1 MTHTTAADWSVAVF
15 SSRESVSH
23 LQKVVAACELACRE
37 RSAIIDVIVN
47 GNASLA
53 AEFRQSLV
61 SPANPSSAATVR
73 VWHVALGD
81 KSHAWNTYIH
91 EIRPGGAF
99 TFFIDGY
106 VEVLEDA
113 FLKLEAALTTN
124 PNAKAA
130 TGVDVMGRSAQK
142 QASFQI
148 AISGI
153 HGNLYSMRRDVI
165 LQTRESG
172 FRLPLGLYRTDAVL
186 ESCLKFNFDP
196 ATSAWDPSRILVL
209 TNVHWRRPVLS
220 AWRPTEPSRVFRRAQ
235 SLRGWSRWQDRRST
249 PLKSESA
256 RCGWCASMG
265 LSTRHSGPRSPRS
278 PARSAVRPRR
288 SAIGCA
294 RRSVTAANARA

>member
-1 MTHTTAADWSVAVF
+1 MTHTTEADWSVAVF

-220 AWRPTEPSRVFRRAQ
+220 
-235 SLRGWSRWQDRRST
+235 
-249 PLKSESA
+249 
-256 RCGWCASMG
+256 G
-265 LSTRHSGPRSPRS
+265 L
-278 PARSAVRPRR
+278 
-288 SAIGCA
+288 
-294 RRSVTAANARA
+294 AAD